1 MAEYRNP
8 STPTARRRLIA
19 VASIVTA
26 FLIGFSVSG
35 RNDEAAGPP
44 ASGAPAVGAAP
55 SGAPDGPGPTGDRW
69 GIPTG
74 FARTEAGAVTA
85 AVGYVLTGGELMAM
99 PPTRVPDA
107 IALMS
112 AEASTGARV
121 TEAQAKLGQL
131 REVLAPGRG
140 ATRYLQAVLAVR
152 VEAFSIDR
160 ARVSVWSVGVLSRD
174 GAAVPQAGW
183 TTSTF
188 ELVWER
194 DDWKV
199 WSEQIV
205 PGPTPDLN
213 ASDRPATAADL
224 EARLQGFTIWEAG
237 R

>member
-107 IALMS
+107 IALIEDSWRRRDDDQPTLYGRFDFAFGGAVVGDGQPKMLEYN
-112 AEASTGARV
+112 AETPTGLY
-121 TEAQAKLGQL
+121 EA
-131 REVLAPGRG
+131 
-140 ATRYLQAVLAVR
+140 AVVQ
-152 VEAFSIDR
+152 
-160 ARVSVWSVGVLSRD
+160 WTWGSVG
-174 GAAVPQAGW
+174 QM
-183 TTSTF
+183 TSHRPTVKPF
-188 ELVWER
+188 TRTNLTYPICWE
-194 DDWKV
+194 
-199 WSEQIV
+199 S
-205 PGPTPDLN
+205 G
-213 ASDRPATAADL
+213 TAL
-224 EARLQGFTIWEAG
+224 PICMMGGRRRYWRFFSSIIRMTNTARLRI
-237 R
+237 